1 MMGGIHMIQG
11 HANLDV
17 LDNCDLHPV
26 QCVCVFFL
34 TDFSVFSEKIR
45 VKIQLI
51 LLMSLEI
58 FAKFL
63 ESLNWKKEKTPLIL
77 LSNVSHKVY

>member
-1 MMGGIHMIQG
+1 MIQG

-26 QCVCVFFL
+26 QSVCVFFSL
-34 TDFSVFSEKIR
+34 TDISVFSEKIL

-58 FAKFL
+58 FANFL
-63 ESLNWKKEKTPLIL
+63 ISPKLEERKKKKPL
-77 LSNVSHKVY
+77 LSSCQM